1 MEIPQYTLDD
11 YETGFADRHRLHDV
25 VRRWAASKPEA
36 TALVSAEGNRTLTW
50 REFDLSTQAM
60 AAELLRLGFG
70 KGDFLVT
77 LLPWSIDLVLL
88 EYSCFRIG
96 VIVTPLDLRLS
107 AAEVMRAMELLT
119 PRGFACLGS
128 IFGAG
133 KIRRAVGSECP
144 SLRHWF
150 LFGPES
156 EIEDRLPGDLHFD
169 SLAREAWRA
178 VEHGIPRADAAALEA
193 ADRAVTENDGA
204 LAIFTTGSTGSP
216 KPALLS
222 HRSITAQNMCL
233 CGAMMGGDRGIRAL
247 VHLPP
252 SHVGGQSELLMSI
265 LFGGGQAVLMGTFD
279 PRRALGAIAEHR
291 IEILGQIPAMFQ
303 LEWML
308 KDYDQY
314 DLSSLKVVVYGGSS
328 VSWPFVERMATMAPV
343 VGTGLGLTEASGF
356 CTYAIESAADSGKLA
371 AGLGISMPIY
381 PCTIRQPMRDDGAAG
396 EEQPRGEMG
405 HVCFRGPQTFLG
417 YVGDPETTAK
427 TTSRDGY
434 LYTGDL
440 GFIDDAGLHL
450 TGREKWV
457 IKSFGYQ
464 VFPGDVEAHIGALS
478 EKVAS
483 CVVVGVEHRVV
494 SEAVVALVEKKPG
507 VELSAKE
514 LGTHAR
520 SLAPY
525 MRPRHWII
533 LEPGALPLN
542 RVAKPDYVRAKQMAR
557 EEIERLRAE
566 GGWDSASLR
575 VMNLLNESDGKER

>member
-11 YETGFADRHRLHDV
+11 YEQRFADRHRLHDV
-25 VRRWAASKPEA
+25 VRRWVARKPEE
-36 TALVSAEGNRTLTW
+36 TALLSAEDGRAITW
-50 REFDLSTQAM
+50 REFDLSTQGM
-60 AAELLRLGFG
+60 AAELLRLGFA
-70 KGDFLVT
+70 KGEFLVT

-96 VIVTPLDLRLS
+96 VIVAPLDLRLS
-107 AAEVMRAMELLT
+107 QAEVIRAMELLR
-119 PRGFACLGS
+119 PRAFACLGS
-128 IFGAG
+128 IIDAG
-133 KIRRAVGSECP
+133 EIRRIVESQCP
-144 SLRHWF
+144 WLRQWI
-150 LFGPES
+150 LFSPAGES
-156 EIEDRLPGDLHFD
+156 PASQIAGRLESDVLQFD
-169 SLAREAWRA
+169 SLTKAARHAF
-178 VEHGIPRADAAALEA
+178 EHGLPGADAQALVM
-193 ADRAVTENDGA
+193 ADRSVTEHDGA
-204 LAIFTTGSTGSP
+204 LVIFTTGSTGSP

-222 HRSITAQNMCL
+222 HRSITSQNLCL

-265 LFGGGQAVLMGTFD
+265 LFGGGTAVLMETFD
-279 PRRALGAIAEHR
+279 PRRALRAIAEHQ

-308 KDYDQY
+308 KDYDKY
-314 DLSSLKVVVYGGSS
+314 DLSSLQYVVYGGSA
-328 VSWPFVERMATMAPV
+328 VSRPFVERMATMAPV

-356 CTYAIESAADSGKLA
+356 CTYAVEDAANCGKLA
-371 AGLGISMPIY
+371 AGLGLSMPIY
-381 PCTIRQPMRDDGAAG
+381 PCTIRQPMREDGTAG
-396 EEQPRGEMG
+396 DELPQAQMG

-417 YVGDPETTAK
+417 YVGDPEATAK
-427 TTSRDGY
+427 TISRDGY

-464 VFPGDVEAHIGALS
+464 IFPGDVEAHICALS
-478 EKVAS
+478 EKVTS
-483 CVVVGVEHRVV
+483 CVAVGIEHRVA

-514 LGTHAR
+514 LSTHAR
-520 SLAPY
+520 LLAPY

-542 RVAKPDYVRAKQMAR
+542 RVAKPDHMRAQQMAC
-557 EEIERLRAE
+557 EEIARLRAE
-566 GGWDSASLR
+566 GGWDRGFEQVGELPT
-575 VMNLLNESDGKER
+575 